1 MLEIDGHRLT
11 LADVVAVAEE
21 REETRLSLSARQAVE
36 ESRAV
41 IEQALARGQAV
52 YGVTTGFGH
61 LASVTIPASERD
73 QLQENLITNHASGV
87 GEELPGHVVRAML
100 LLRANALARGRSG
113 IRLLVIQRLLDLL
126 NSDCLPIVPSQ
137 GSVGAS
143 GDLAP
148 LAHLALPLLGMGE
161 AILRG
166 ERMPAVDALARL
178 GLLPLRLEAKE
189 GLALINGTQMMSAIG
204 ALSAASAELLAETA
218 DVVASLTVQALR
230 GIEMAYAAAVV
241 EARPHPDAILVAD
254 HMRRLLSESALTTM
268 PGEVRMQDAY
278 SLRCIP
284 QVHGAARQAVR
295 HTAEVLG
302 TEINSATDNPLV
314 FAEDGAVISGGNFHG
329 EPLALALDYLAIGL
343 SEFAS
348 ISERRTERL
357 VNPQLS
363 GGLPPFLTDR
373 GGTSSGLMIA
383 QYTAAAL
390 VSENKVMSHPASVD
404 SIPTSANQEDF
415 VSMGSISALK
425 LRRVLQNVWQVLG
438 IELLAA
444 CQAIDFVG
452 PEGLSPAGAAV
463 YRAVRSSI
471 GHYEDGILSGELR
484 LAKDLCASGEVARAA
499 RKGIGR

>member
-1 MLEIDGHRLT
+1 MLEIDGHSLT
-11 LADVVAVAEE
+11 LADVLSVAREM
-21 REETRLSLSARQAVE
+21 EETRLSSSARSAVE

-41 IEQALARGQAV
+41 IEQALAQGQAV

-61 LASVTIPASERD
+61 LASVPIPASERA

-87 GEELPGHVVRAML
+87 GEELAGDIVRAML
-100 LLRANALARGRSG
+100 LLRANALAKGRSG
-113 IRLLVIQRLLDLL
+113 IRPLVLQRLLDLL
-126 NSDCLPIVPSQ
+126 NNDCLPIVPSQ

-161 AILRG
+161 VVLRE
-166 ERMPAVDALARL
+166 ERMPARDALARL
-178 GLLPLRLEAKE
+178 GFQPLRLEAKE
-189 GLALINGTQMMSAIG
+189 GLALVNGTQMMSAIG

-241 EARPHPDAILVAD
+241 EARPHPDAVRVAE
-254 HMRRLLSESALTTM
+254 HMRQLLRQSALTTV
-268 PGEVRMQDAY
+268 PGEERMQDAY

-295 HTAEVLG
+295 HTVEVLG
-302 TEINSATDNPLV
+302 IEINSATDNPLV

-363 GGLPPFLTDR
+363 GGLPPFLTEH

-383 QYTAAAL
+383 QYTSAAL

-415 VSMGSISALK
+415 VSMGSVSALK
-425 LRRVLQNVWQVLG
+425 LRGVLQNAWQVLG

-444 CQAIDFVG
+444 CQAIDFLG
-452 PEGLSPAGAAV
+452 PERLSPAGAAV
-463 YRAVRSSI
+463 YRAVRSRI
-471 GHYEDGILSGELR
+471 GHYADGILSGEMR
-484 LAKDLCASGEVARAA
+484 VAKDLCASGAVARAA
-499 RKGIGR
+499 RKETER